1 MEQPLFLPLPERGLC
16 RGDPGQGQPLALGEQ
31 MVVPHKGGGGLC
43 IIAPVHQEQQ
53 LLGGGVQLARR
64 LGAKLF
70 FVLRLIAA
78 SDGFHSVLFPSAIAS
93 HPSNGFLYAVDLGGW
108 TI

>member
-1 MEQPLFLPLPERGLC
+1 MDQPLFLPLPERGLC
-16 RGDPGQGQPLALGEQ
+16 GGDPGQGQPLALGEQ
-31 MVVPHKGGGGLC
+31 MVVPHKGGGGLG
-43 IIAPVHQEQQ
+43 IIAPVCEEHQ

-78 SDGFHSVLFPSAIAS
+78 FDGFRSVLFPSTIDS
-93 HPSNGFLYAVDLGGW
+93 RPSNGFYMPFPLAAG
-108 TI
+108 

>member
-16 RGDPGQGQPLALGEQ
+16 GGDTGQGQPLALGEQ

-43 IIAPVHQEQQ
+43 IIAPIHQKNK

-78 SDGFHSVLFPSAIAS
+78 SDGFHSVLFPPRSSQPPIQR
-93 HPSNGFLYAVDLGGW
+93 FFRCR
-108 TI
+108 